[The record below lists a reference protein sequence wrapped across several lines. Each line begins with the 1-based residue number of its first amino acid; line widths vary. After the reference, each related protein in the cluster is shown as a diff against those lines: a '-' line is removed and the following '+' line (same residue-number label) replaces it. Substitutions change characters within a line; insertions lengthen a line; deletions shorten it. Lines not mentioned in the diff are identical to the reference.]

1 MTRFFRPA
9 LGLLYLIFALLTSP
23 ARAQKVGLVLSGG
36 GAKGLA
42 HVGVLKVL
50 EKNRIPIDYIVG
62 TSMGAI
68 VGGLYAA
75 GYSPTEIEEIVISP
89 QFQDWVSGRPQEGK
103 VFNYYDANPSPA
115 ALHLRLALDSTLK
128 ARVTPK
134 LVDDVALN
142 YVLATMLA
150 PAGAISGYNFDKL
163 LVPYRAVASEV
174 FTRERVVQR
183 SGSLSDAV
191 RNSMAYPL
199 AFRPIRQPDGRYLF
213 DGAVVDNFPT
223 GVMRDEFHPDVIIGV
238 NVGDV
243 AFGKYP
249 TGKDDQLLT
258 GTLIFLGS
266 NAADTLSVGRNGVF
280 IQPNLEGMTAGDFA
294 KVKKFIALGEQAATD
309 KLPVALRRIQRR
321 EDTLAL
327 QQRRR
332 AFTERAP
339 KPEFKEIRVQGI
351 PQMQQKFVT
360 RFFRRSGSSY
370 SPSDIEEGYY
380 RLVNNDFFNN
390 VYPRVR
396 YDAKQEGYVLSV
408 DARQNSN
415 FTTDLGVLLT
425 TRSMSN
431 FYLGAAYRYLN
442 RYLYTIQADATIGR
456 FYNGAEGSFRV
467 SIPGRIPLYIEPTIT
482 FNNFNFQDTG
492 GLIGNG
498 KAAQNTALQQRDL
511 KTYVQVGFSPKYRSR
526 YVLSFGAFTNRDRFA
541 NADQIRTDAALDQN
555 RFQGATA
562 ALQFQRNSLNR
573 RQYATKGRRA
583 EFGFR
588 AVTGQEKYEPG
599 STAEGLSGRE
609 KNHQWLKASLF
620 TEQYFSLNKSDTV
633 GARTHSWGYMTELVA
648 STQGTFAT
656 YRSTL
661 TTSPAFLP
669 LPDSRTIFLDNYRG
683 TAYAAAGLRY
693 VRALIG
699 SLEWRTEAYAHAF
712 VRPWDR
718 RPDNPLLAQRTNF
731 LSRPYL
737 TVMTG
742 FQYQTPVGPAALQFI
757 HYDERNNQF
766 GVFAHIGYVLFR
778 DRSLD

>member
-1 MTRFFRPA
+1 MIRFLRLP
-9 LGLLYLIFALLTSP
+9 LGLLLFFTLLLARP

-68 VGGLYAA
+68 VGGLYVS
-75 GYSPTEIEEIVISP
+75 GYSPKEIEEIVISP
-89 QFQDWVSGRPQEGK
+89 QFQDWVAGRPLEGK
-103 VFNYYDANPSPA
+103 VFNYYDADPSPA

-134 LVDDVALN
+134 LVDDVTLN

-150 PAGAISGYNFDKL
+150 PAGAISNYDFNKL
-163 LVPYRAVASEV
+163 FVPYRAVASEV
-174 FTRERVVQR
+174 FTREKVVQR

-191 RNSMAYPL
+191 RNSMAFPL

-223 GVMRDEFHPDVIIGV
+223 GVMKDEFKPDVIIGV

-243 AFGKYP
+243 AYGKYP
-249 TGKDDQLLT
+249 TGQDDALLT
-258 GTLIFLGS
+258 GTLVFLGS
-266 NAADTLSVGRNGVF
+266 NVADTLSVGRNGIF
-280 IQPNLEGMTAGDFA
+280 IQPDLAGITAGDFG
-294 KVKKFIALGEQAATD
+294 KVRKLVSLGEQAANA
-309 KLPVALRRIQRR
+309 KLELALRRIPRR

-332 AFTERAP
+332 AFQERAP
-339 KPEFKEIRVQGI
+339 KPDFKEIRVQGI

-360 RFFRRSGSSY
+360 RFFRRTGSSY
-370 SPSDIEEGYY
+370 TPSDIEEGYY

-390 VYPRVR
+390 VYPRIR
-396 YDAKQEGYVLSV
+396 YDKKQEGYVLSV

-415 FTTDLGVLLT
+415 LTTDLGVLLT

-442 RYLYTIQADATIGR
+442 RYLYTIKADATIGR

-467 SIPGRIPLYIEPTIT
+467 SIPGRIPFYVEPTVI

-492 GLIGNG
+492 GLIGSG

-511 KTYVQVGFSPKYRSR
+511 KTFLQVGISPNYRSR
-526 YVLSFGAFTNRDRFA
+526 YILSFGAFTNRDRFA
-541 NADQIRTDAALDQN
+541 NTDEISSNATLDQN
-555 RFQGATA
+555 RFQGFTGAVT
-562 ALQFQRNSLNR
+562 FQRNSLNR

-583 EFGFR
+583 EFSFR
-588 AVTGQEKYEPG
+588 GVTGQEKYEPG
-599 STAEGLSGRE
+599 STSDTLKGVER
-609 KNHQWLKASLF
+609 NHRWVKATLF
-620 TEQYFSLNKSDTV
+620 TEQYFSLNKADTV
-633 GARTHSWGYMTELVA
+633 GTRTHAWGYMTELVA
-648 STQGTFAT
+648 STQGLFST

-661 TTSPAFLP
+661 TSSTPFLP

-693 VRALIG
+693 VKAIVG
-699 SLEWRTEAYAHAF
+699 TLEWRTEAYAHLF

-718 RPDNPLLAQRTNF
+718 RPDNPLLAQRTN
-731 LSRPYL
+731 LVSRPYL
-737 TVMTG
+737 TLMTG

-757 HYDERNNQF
+757 HYDEKDHQF

>member
-1 MTRFFRPA
+1 MTRFFR
-9 LGLLYLIFALLTSP
+9 LSSGLLLLALTLLTLP

-68 VGGLYAA
+68 VGAMYAS
-75 GYSPTEIEEIVISP
+75 GYSPEEIEQIVIAP
-89 QFQDWVSGRPQEGK
+89 QFQDWVSGRAQEGK

-163 LVPYRAVASEV
+163 MVPYRAVATEV
-174 FTRERVVQR
+174 FTREKVVQR

-199 AFRPIRQPDGRYLF
+199 AFRPIRQADGRYLF

-223 GVMRDEFHPDVIIGV
+223 GVMRDEFKPDVIIGV

-243 AFGKYP
+243 AYGKYP

-258 GTLIFLGS
+258 STLLFLGS
-266 NAADTLSVGRNGVF
+266 NAADTLSVGRNGIF
-280 IQPNLEGMTAGDFA
+280 IQPDLQGMTAGDFN
-294 KVKKFIALGEQAATD
+294 KVKKFISLGEAAATD
-309 KLPVALRRIQRR
+309 KLPLALRRITRR
-321 EDTLAL
+321 EDSLAL
-327 QQRRR
+327 VQRRR
-332 AFTERAP
+332 AFQNRAP

-351 PQMQQKFVT
+351 SQSDQKFVT
-360 RFFRRSGSSY
+360 RFFQRTGSSY

-380 RLVNNDFFNN
+380 RLVNNDFFNS

-415 FTTDLGVLLT
+415 LTTDLGVLLT

-442 RYLYTIQADATIGR
+442 RYLYTVRADATIGR
-456 FYNGAEGSFRV
+456 FYNGAHGSFRV
-467 SIPGRIPLYIEPTIT
+467 SIPGRVPLYVEPTVV
-482 FNNFNFQDTG
+482 FNNFNYQDTG
-492 GLIGNG
+492 GLIGSG

-511 KTYVQVGFSPKYRSR
+511 KTFVQVGISPRYRSR
-526 YVLSFGAFTNRDRFA
+526 YVLSFGAFTTRDRFA
-541 NADQIRTDAALDQN
+541 NADAISSNATLDQN
-555 RFQGATA
+555 RFQGFTA
-562 ALQFQRNSLNR
+562 AVSFQRNSLNR
-573 RQYATKGRRA
+573 RQYATRGRRA
-583 EFGFR
+583 DFSFR

-599 STAEGLSGRE
+599 STAENLSGRE
-609 KNHQWLKASLF
+609 RNHQWLQAKLF
-620 TEQYFSLNKSDTV
+620 TEQYFGLNKADTV
-633 GARTHSWGYMTELVA
+633 GARTHAWGYMTELVA
-648 STQGTFAT
+648 STQGLFST

-661 TTSPAFLP
+661 TMSSAFLP

-693 VRALIG
+693 VKALIG
-699 SLEWRTEAYAHAF
+699 SLEWRTEGYAHLF

-731 LSRPYL
+731 VSRPYL
-737 TVMTG
+737 TLMTG
-742 FQYQTPVGPAALQFI
+742 LQYQTPVGPAALQFI
-757 HYDERNNQF
+757 HYDEKDHQF

-778 DRSLD
+778 ERALD

>member
-1 MTRFFRPA
+1 MTRFLRLP
-9 LGLLYLIFALLTSP
+9 LGLLLCCALLLAHP
-23 ARAQKVGLVLSGG
+23 AQAQKVGLVLSGG

-50 EKNRIPIDYIVG
+50 EQNRIPIDYIVG

-75 GYSPTEIEEIVISP
+75 GYSPKEIEEIVISP
-89 QFQDWVSGRPQEGK
+89 QFQDWVAGRPLEGK
-103 VFNYYDANPSPA
+103 VFNYYDADPSPA

-134 LVDDVALN
+134 LVDDVTLN

-150 PAGAISGYNFDKL
+150 PAGAISGYDFNKL
-163 LVPYRAVASEV
+163 FVPYRAVASEV
-174 FTRERVVQR
+174 FTREKVVQR

-191 RNSMAYPL
+191 RNSMAFPL

-223 GVMRDEFHPDVIIGV
+223 GVMKEEFKPDIIIGV

-243 AFGKYP
+243 AFKNYP
-249 TGKDDQLLT
+249 KNQDDALLT

-266 NAADTLSVGRNGVF
+266 NAADTLSVGRNGIF
-280 IQPNLEGMTAGDFA
+280 IQPDLQGITAGDFG
-294 KVKKFIALGEQAATD
+294 KVRKLVSLGEQAASA
-309 KLPVALRRIQRR
+309 KLALTLQRIPRR

-332 AFTERAP
+332 AFQERAP
-339 KPEFKEIRVQGI
+339 KPDFKEIRVQGI
-351 PQMQQKFVT
+351 PQVQQKFVT
-360 RFFRRSGSSY
+360 RFFRRTGSSY
-370 SPSDIEEGYY
+370 TPSDIEEGYY

-390 VYPRVR
+390 VYPRIR
-396 YDAKQEGYVLSV
+396 YDRKQEGYVLSM

-415 FTTDLGVLLT
+415 LTTDLGVLLT

-442 RYLYTIQADATIGR
+442 RYLYTIKADATIGR

-467 SIPGRIPLYIEPTIT
+467 SIPGRIPFYVEPTII
-482 FNNFNFQDTG
+482 FNNFNYQDTG
-492 GLIGNG
+492 GLLGTER
-498 KAAQNTALQQRDL
+498 ASNTALQQRDL
-511 KTYVQVGFSPKYRSR
+511 KTFVQVGISPNYRSR
-526 YVLSFGAFTNRDRFA
+526 YILSFGAFTNRDRFT
-541 NADQIRTDAALDQN
+541 NSDQIRTDDVLDQN
-555 RFQGATA
+555 RFQGFTGAVT
-562 ALQFQRNSLNR
+562 FQRNSLNR
-573 RQYATKGRRA
+573 RQYATRGRRA
-583 EFGFR
+583 EFSFR

-599 STAEGLSGRE
+599 STADSLEGRE
-609 KNHQWLKASLF
+609 RNHQWLQGKLF
-620 TEQYFSLNKSDTV
+620 TEQYFSLNKADTV
-633 GARTHSWGYMTELVA
+633 GARTHAWGYMTELVA
-648 STQGTFAT
+648 TTQGLFST

-661 TTSPAFLP
+661 TVSPAFLP

-693 VRALIG
+693 VKAIAG
-699 SLEWRTEAYAHAF
+699 TLEWRTEAYAHLF

-742 FQYQTPVGPAALQFI
+742 LQYQTPVGPAALQFI
-757 HYDERNNQF
+757 HYDEQEHQF